1 MQIIITSRQMEL
13 TPRFRQHIERKV
25 QRLSRFI
32 NTNARVEIIVAEE
45 RTRSARDRYSVQVAL
60 TSGSHPIRSE
70 VSAVN
75 ANTALDMVLDKVAAQ
90 LGRKK
95 GREKA
100 AQRLRTSPA
109 RLLFLSRSGKLSPL
123 EDGQSTSVEQSN
135 AQTTTGVHANKQPA
149 PAIADERNEEIWSRV
164 MEIRRV
170 HTTPMDDQE
179 AIAQM
184 EALGLAFYPFFN
196 EATNSVNVMY
206 RLDTGGYGLL
216 VPDLE

>member
-13 TPRFRQHIERKV
+13 TPRLRQHIERKV
-25 QRLSRFI
+25 QRLSRFV
-32 NTNARVEIIVAEE
+32 NTDARVEIIVAEE
-45 RTRSARDRYSVQVAL
+45 RTRSARDRYSVHVAL

-75 ANTALDMVLDKVAAQ
+75 ANTALDIVLAKVTTQ

-100 AQRLRTSPA
+100 ALRLRTSPA
-109 RLLFLSRSGKLSPL
+109 KILSLSRSGMLSPV
-123 EDGQSTSVEQSN
+123 EDGQGTIVQQSN
-135 AQTTTGVHANKQPA
+135 DQITTDVHSGKQPT
-149 PAIADERNEEIWSRV
+149 PAIADERNEEIWSKV

-170 HTTPMDDQE
+170 QTMPMDDQE
-179 AIAQM
+179 AIVQM

>member
-13 TPRFRQHIERKV
+13 TPRLRQHIERKV
-25 QRLSRFI
+25 QRLSRFV
-32 NTNARVEIIVAEE
+32 NTDVRVEIIVTEE

-60 TSGSHPIRSE
+60 SSGSHPIRSE

-75 ANTALDMVLDKVAAQ
+75 ANTALDLVLDKVTTQ

-100 AQRLRTSPA
+100 AMRLRTSPA
-109 RLLFLSRSGKLSPL
+109 EILSLSRSGKLSPM
-123 EDGQSTSVEQSN
+123 EDGQGTLVQQSN
-135 AQTTTGVHANKQPA
+135 DQIMTDVNASEQFTTT
-149 PAIADERNEEIWSRV
+149 IADERNEEIWSRV

-170 HTTPMDDQE
+170 QTKPMDDQE
-179 AIAQM
+179 AIVQM
-184 EALGLAFYPFFN
+184 ESLGLAFYPFFN

-206 RLDTGGYGLL
+206 RLETGGYGLL
-216 VPDLE
+216 VPDLD